1 MSNLVGA
8 PVAVSLSPPTGLSVM
23 ILRSL
28 AKNWSNYQLMR
39 RCTCQQCQEHG
50 KNGQC
55 LGQRQDRAQDQSMLR
70 KSPLALGN
78 TYQCQSTKSSSTSL
92 TSSSNGLHLELP
104 LPATFA
110 PSLSIHTPSP
120 SRRLSLSSHQS
131 PRQSWDCK
139 IVKVNSRRG
148 LGLTCAAGTRRGSRR
163 CRSKAALHVFH
174 LWGTNS
180 IAINSMCRILS
191 IS

>member
-1 MSNLVGA
+1 MRGKLGVMNLSKGLPNIGLKVLLL
-8 PVAVSLSPPTGLSVM
+8 SLIHIIGLEH
-23 ILRSL
+23 RSL
-28 AKNWSNYQLMR
+28 LLLFNF
-39 RCTCQQCQEHG
+39 
-50 KNGQC
+50 
-55 LGQRQDRAQDQSMLR
+55 RQHFKAIPGAS
-70 KSPLALGN
+70 
-78 TYQCQSTKSSSTSL
+78 
-92 TSSSNGLHLELP
+92 
-104 LPATFA
+104 LPATFE
-110 PSLSIHTPSP
+110 PSLSIRTPSP

-174 LWGTNS
+174 LWGTNR
-180 IAINSMCRILS
+180 IALNSMSRILS

>member
-8 PVAVSLSPPTGLSVM
+8 PVAVSLSPPTGLRVM

-78 TYQCQSTKSSSTSL
+78 TYQCQSTKSLSTSL
-92 TSSSNGLHLELP
+92 TSSSNRLHLKLP

-110 PSLSIHTPSP
+110 PSLSIRTPSP

-131 PRQSWDCK
+131 PPQSLD
-139 IVKVNSRRG
+139 
-148 LGLTCAAGTRRGSRR
+148 CAAGTKRGSRR

-180 IAINSMCRILS
+180 IATNSMCRILS

>member
-8 PVAVSLSPPTGLSVM
+8 PVAVSLSPPTGLRVM

-39 RCTCQQCQEHG
+39 RCTCPQFQEHG

-78 TYQCQSTKSSSTSL
+78 TYQCQSTKSLSTSL

-120 SRRLSLSSHQS
+120 SHHLCLSSRQS
-131 PRQSWDCK
+131 PQQSLDCK
-139 IVKVNSRRG
+139 FLKIEQKHFRERLHDIYLWSLDKEG
-148 LGLTCAAGTRRGSRR
+148 FQEMQEQGSFTCISSLGVSAC
-163 CRSKAALHVFH
+163 
-174 LWGTNS
+174 
-180 IAINSMCRILS
+180 
-191 IS
+191 

>member
-8 PVAVSLSPPTGLSVM
+8 PVAVSLSPPTGLRVM

-39 RCTCQQCQEHG
+39 RCTCQQFQEHG

-92 TSSSNGLHLELP
+92 TSSSNRLHLELP

-110 PSLSIHTPSP
+110 PSLSIRTPSP

-180 IAINSMCRILS
+180 IALNSMSRILS

>member
-28 AKNWSNYQLMR
+28 AKNCSNYQLMR

-92 TSSSNGLHLELP
+92 TSSSNRLHLKLP

-110 PSLSIHTPSP
+110 PSLSIRTPSP

-131 PRQSWDCK
+131 PPQSLD
-139 IVKVNSRRG
+139 
-148 LGLTCAAGTRRGSRR
+148 CAAGTKRGSRR

-174 LWGTNS
+174 LLDSTGTGS
-180 IAINSMCRILS
+180 
-191 IS
+191 